1 MPVALTGWQQQSE
14 KGSAPLHFSKGGKGG
29 EFRSAVGLNHRI
41 GTPTFDASDRFS
53 SWSDASTFTTE
64 RSARGQGRRN
74 PDREDAP
81 YIRINKEITDAAVD
95 PYRFQAYVAQLMV
108 DRRTL
113 SMVNVVTILQRAGRN
128 RLRLHSDVVRYLA
141 DVCHD
146 LRGKDTLGSRAV
158 GNALYGPS

>member
-1 MPVALTGWQQQSE
+1 MRLTGFPAGQTHQRSPPKGVRGDKADETRIE
-14 KGSAPLHFSKGGKGG
+14 K
-29 EFRSAVGLNHRI
+29 
-41 GTPTFDASDRFS
+41 
-53 SWSDASTFTTE
+53 
-64 RSARGQGRRN
+64 
-74 PDREDAP
+74 AP

-128 RLRLHSDVVRYLA
+128 RLRLHADVVRYLA
-141 DVCHD
+141 DVCQE
-146 LRGKDTLGSRAV
+146 LRGKDTLGSRGI